1 MLPLLDPISNPSY
14 RKCVFVA
21 QPMCVHV
28 AIIIYLSICLSVLS
42 SAFLPIKQEFKLM
55 LPTLVQWFILAS
67 LCLFVT
73 FFSVHKKFGFTYLT
87 FIYLLC
93 STLKVLSEFFSCE
106 TPIYRLQCSCLI
118 VTSPN
123 TVIHSYLGHLSLSLS
138 FCSTPLMRLYHIFI
152 NQIFFSTV
160 YIPFQPKILQH
171 PDWVVGWFVSAC
183 IEVRSL

>member
-1 MLPLLDPISNPSY
+1 MLPLLDPISNSSY

-21 QPMCVHV
+21 QPMCVHI
-28 AIIIYLSICLSVLS
+28 AIIIYLSICLSVLLS
-42 SAFLPIKQEFKLM
+42 TFLPVKQEFKLM

-87 FIYLLC
+87 LIYLLC

-123 TVIHSYLGHLSLSLS
+123 TVIHSYLGHLSLSLFLLNPFNEVIS
-138 FCSTPLMRLYHIFI
+138 YIYKPD
-152 NQIFFSTV
+152 FFSTV

-171 PDWVVGWFVSAC
+171 PDWVVGWFVSTC